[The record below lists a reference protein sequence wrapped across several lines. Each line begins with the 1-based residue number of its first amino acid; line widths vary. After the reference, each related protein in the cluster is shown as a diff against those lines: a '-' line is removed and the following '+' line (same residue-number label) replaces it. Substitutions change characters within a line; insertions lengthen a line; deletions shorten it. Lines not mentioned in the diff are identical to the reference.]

1 VPPAPCSNA
10 LPLPF
15 RFART
20 ACARRLSARSVE
32 REPGGEE
39 HGLDRDEASP
49 RRDHTENRCA
59 GSAACTDQAP
69 HNVSL
74 APSAAD
80 YNNAGGSRMPSRR
93 TALLIATAGA
103 AVLFLLCTPALDG
116 QGLNYDEAHAAPATF
131 LLLGKPAYTFVML
144 AWRRFPLLTMTYIG
158 AVKSYLFA
166 LWMWTSGVPFSVV
179 SWRLSGIAFAAIGL
193 WAFCFLGATALSPLA
208 LVAFLLLFLSDVTL
222 LLLVRH
228 DAGPV
233 DAALMLRLVWLGVWL
248 RSEVLERPG
257 RTTWLLLGAIPSF
270 LVYEKLNNVVLVG
283 ALAVMTLLTG
293 RQVRRTRTL
302 TIAIGFLLGLLP
314 FALVNWLGH
323 GISFRAAVQQQ
334 NAANVAALVLGVMT
348 LGDGNEVRTFILGTD
363 SAAWIRQAELGF
375 AVASATFV
383 IIVAWAW
390 ARRDR
395 DARLA
400 AGSLAAYAMT
410 IVMIAI
416 LIPRISFPW
425 HWFVATPLQY
435 LAVALAMQALTR
447 RATSTTVPLLVIAV
461 FGIFLAIRIGNVVVL
476 ERELAARRSSQRFD
490 PSNTAVAQY
499 AVDHRNDATT
509 VAADWGFGV
518 QIYALSNGTLAVPE
532 LFWSWGSEWD
542 IDRLERYVAAR
553 HLPVLVLLRKGP
565 AAVSDAV
572 TADIVS
578 SVEAITRGRRLPV
591 DPALDGSPILRV
603 LKFAPPAAS
612 EPPLCTS
619 APDAPTGLRV
629 AINSGGF
636 VALAWDSPATMPER
650 YSLEVRQAP
659 SAEATVIE
667 LGHWPRFAKAAVAR
681 GTYSVRVR
689 ARNRCGVSPSSGELL
704 VVVP

>member
-1 VPPAPCSNA
+1 
-10 LPLPF
+10 
-15 RFART
+15 
-20 ACARRLSARSVE
+20 
-32 REPGGEE
+32 
-39 HGLDRDEASP
+39 
-49 RRDHTENRCA
+49 
-59 GSAACTDQAP
+59 
-69 HNVSL
+69 
-74 APSAAD
+74 
-80 YNNAGGSRMPSRR
+80 MPSRR

-103 AVLFLLCTPALDG
+103 AALFLLCIPALDG
-116 QGLNYDEAHAAPATF
+116 QGLNYDEVNAAPAAF

-144 AWRRFPLLTMTYIG
+144 AWRRLPLLTMTYIG

-166 LWMWTSGVPFSVV
+166 LWMWASGIPFSVV
-179 SWRLSGIAFAAIGL
+179 SWRLFGIALTAIGL
-193 WAFCFLGATALSPLA
+193 WAFCFLSAAALSPLA

-248 RSEVLERPG
+248 RSEVVERPG

-283 ALAVMTLLTG
+283 ALVVMTLLAD
-293 RQVRRTRTL
+293 RQVRRTRAL
-302 TIAIGFLLGLLP
+302 TIAIGFLVGLLP
-314 FALVNWLGH
+314 FVLVNWLGH

-334 NAANVAALVLGVMT
+334 NTASVTALVLGVMT
-348 LGDGNEVRTFILGTD
+348 LGDGSAMRTFILGTD
-363 SAAWIRQAELGF
+363 SPAWTWWGELGF
-375 AVASATFV
+375 AVASASFV
-383 IIVAWAW
+383 VIVAWAW

-400 AGSLAAYAMT
+400 AASFAAYAMT
-410 IVMIAI
+410 IATIAI
-416 LIPRISFPW
+416 LIPRISFQW

-435 LAVALAMQALTR
+435 MAVALAVQALAR
-447 RATSTTVPLLVIAV
+447 RVRSRRTAMLVLALLA
-461 FGIFLAIRIGNVVVL
+461 IFLAIRVGNVVVL

-499 AVDHRNDATT
+499 AIDHRDDVTI

-518 QIYALSNGTLAVPE
+518 PIYALSNGTLAVPE
-532 LFWSWGSEWD
+532 LFWSWGSQWN
-542 IDRLERYVAAR
+542 IDRLEAYVAAR
-553 HLPVLVLLRKGP
+553 RLPVLVLLRKGP
-565 AAVSDAV
+565 AAVSDAA
-572 TADIVS
+572 TADIVA

-591 DPALDGSPILRV
+591 DPVVDGSPILRV
-603 LKFAPPAAS
+603 LKFAPPDVT
-612 EPPLCTS
+612 EPPLCQG
-619 APDAPTGLRV
+619 APDAPTGLRL

-650 YSLEVRQAP
+650 YGLEVMQAP
-659 SAEATVIE
+659 SREATAIE
-667 LGHWPRFAKAAVAR
+667 VGHWPRFAKAAVAR

-689 ARNRCGVSPSSGELL
+689 ARNRCGVSAPSGELL